1 MKKVFN
7 FAGLVFVGL
16 LLTGCA
22 TDKKLLKLESSYQV
36 QLGEY
41 ATALKSGEI
50 TKTEHDQKVTQ
61 LNGRYGRRRAMMER
75 DIYGSCLLY
84 TSPSPRDRSLSR
96 MPSSA

>member
-50 TKTEHDQKVTQ
+50 TKTEHDQKVSQ

-75 DIYGSCLLY
+75 DIYGSGVKTPTRRPTAGRVGRRY
-84 TSPSPRDRSLSR
+84 
-96 MPSSA
+96 